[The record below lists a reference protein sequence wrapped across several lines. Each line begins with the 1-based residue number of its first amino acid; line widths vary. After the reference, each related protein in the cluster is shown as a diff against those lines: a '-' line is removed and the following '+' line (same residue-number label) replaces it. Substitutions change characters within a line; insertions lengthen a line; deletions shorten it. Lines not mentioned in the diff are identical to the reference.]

1 MIMIRKK
8 YGSMIF
14 VLGILTILNIQY
26 LLFSEACIAQGY
38 AQTKKAKSLELQEG
52 LKNLCSQIEEKCKE
66 HNIPGLAIAIAERDK
81 IVLSR
86 VFGFADR
93 NKMIPVTEDTIFPI
107 GSSSKPFTSTLISM
121 LVTEG
126 KMRWD
131 DPITKYLPEF
141 KLRIKSDN
149 NGDQVTIR
157 DLLSHR
163 TGFFHM
169 ELNGKAVNWGQDPN
183 WGPED
188 ESQPYTRA
196 SLLKAAVKFEPMARF
211 REKHLYSNISM
222 IAAGVASGIAYGTD
236 WDSLLEEK
244 MFRPLGM
251 KNSSSSIGEIL
262 NNQNVAVGYMKKA
275 EEFKVASFINMNVVG
290 PAGGINSSLKDVS
303 NWLRLLLCEGVYE
316 GKRLIEEKE
325 LWETWTKH
333 ITGADVG
340 GIMPGADYG
349 LGWFLTKQRGYLVAE
364 HGGNALGFSSYIA
377 LIPDKGVGYVMLSNA
392 LPNPIMGNNLNNMV
406 WDALGLQ
413 P

>member
-1 MIMIRKK
+1 MISKK
-8 YGSMIF
+8 YDSMNF
-14 VLGILTILNIQY
+14 ALGLLIILNIQY
-26 LLFSEACIAQGY
+26 LLFNEACIAQGY
-38 AQTKKAKSLELQEG
+38 TQTKKAKSLKLQEG
-52 LKNLCSQIEEKCKE
+52 LKILCSQLEEKCKE
-66 HNIPGLAIAIAERDK
+66 HNIPGLAIAVVKRDK

-86 VFGFADR
+86 AFGFADL
-93 NKMIPVTEDTIFPI
+93 NQMIPVTEDTIFPI
-107 GSSSKPFTSTLISM
+107 GSSAKPFTSTLISI

-126 KMRWD
+126 EMRWD
-131 DPITKYLPEF
+131 DPIIKYLPEF

-149 NGDQVTIR
+149 NGDEVTIR

-163 TGFFHM
+163 TGFFHI
-169 ELNGKAVNWGQDPN
+169 ELTRKSVNWDQDPN

-196 SLLKAAVKFEPMARF
+196 SLLKAAVKYEPIAPF

-222 IAAGVASGIAYGTD
+222 LAAGVASGIAYGTD
-236 WDSLLEEK
+236 WDTLLEEK
-244 MFRPLGM
+244 MFEPLGM
-251 KNSSSSIGEIL
+251 KNSSSSISEIL

-275 EEFKVASFINMNVVG
+275 EEFKVVSYINMNVVA

-303 NWLRLLLCEGVYE
+303 KWLRLLLCEGVFE

-325 LWETWTKH
+325 LRETWTKH
-333 ITGADVG
+333 VACGPEVR

-349 LGWFLTKQRGYLVAE
+349 LGWFLTRQRGYLVAE
-364 HGGNALGFSSYIA
+364 HGGNALGFSAYIA

-392 LPNPIMGNNLNNMV
+392 LPNPIMGNNLSNMV

>member
-1 MIMIRKK
+1 MISKK
-8 YGSMIF
+8 YGSMMF
-14 VLGILTILNIQY
+14 ALGLLIILNIQY
-26 LLFSEACIAQGY
+26 LLFNEACIAQGY

-52 LKNLCSQIEEKCKE
+52 LKKLCSQIEEKCKE
-66 HNIPGLAIAIAERDK
+66 HNIPGLAIAVVKRNK
-81 IVLSR
+81 VVLSR
-86 VFGFADR
+86 AFGFADQK
-93 NKMIPVTEDTIFPI
+93 KMIPVTEDTIFPI

-131 DPITKYLPEF
+131 DPIIKYLPEF

-149 NGDQVTIR
+149 NEDQVTIR

-169 ELNGKAVNWGQDPN
+169 ELTGKAVNWGQDPN

-196 SLLKAAVKFEPMARF
+196 SLLKAAVKYEPMAHF

-222 IAAGVASGIAYGTD
+222 LAAGVASGIAYGTD

-244 MFRPLGM
+244 MFKPLGM
-251 KNSSSSIGEIL
+251 KNSSSFISEIL
-262 NNQNVAVGYMKKA
+262 NNQNVAVGYMKKG
-275 EEFKVASFINMNVVG
+275 EEFKVASFINMNVVA

-325 LWETWTKH
+325 LRETWTKH
-333 ITGADVG
+333 IAGADVG

-364 HGGNALGFSSYIA
+364 HGGNALGFSAYIA

-392 LPNPIMGNNLNNMV
+392 LPNPIMGNNLSNMV

>member
-8 YGSMIF
+8 YDSMIF
-14 VLGILTILNIQY
+14 ALGLLIILNIQY

-52 LKNLCSQIEEKCKE
+52 LKKFCSQIEEKCKE
-66 HNIPGLAIAIAERDK
+66 HNIPGLAIAIVERDK
-81 IVLSR
+81 IVLSKA
-86 VFGFADR
+86 FGFADR
-93 NKMIPVTEDTIFPI
+93 KKMIPVTEDTIFPI
-107 GSSSKPFTSTLISM
+107 GSSSKPFTSTLTSM

-131 DPITKYLPEF
+131 DPIIKYLPEF

-149 NGDQVTIR
+149 NEDQVTIR

-163 TGFFHM
+163 TGFFHI
-169 ELNGKAVNWGQDPN
+169 ELTRKAVNWDQEPN

-196 SLLKAAVKFEPMARF
+196 SLLKAAVNYEPMARF
-211 REKHLYSNISM
+211 REKHLYNNISM
-222 IAAGVASGIAYGTD
+222 LAAGVASGIAYGTD

-244 MFRPLGM
+244 MFKPLGM
-251 KNSSSSIGEIL
+251 KNSSSSISEIL

-275 EEFKVASFINMNVVG
+275 EEFKVASYINMNVVA
-290 PAGGINSSLKDVS
+290 PAGGINSSVTDLSK
-303 NWLRLLLCEGVYE
+303 WLQLLLCEGVFE

-325 LWETWTKH
+325 LRETWTKH
-333 ITGADVG
+333 IECGPEVR

-349 LGWFLTKQRGYLVAE
+349 LGWFLTRQRGYLVAE
-364 HGGNALGFSSYIA
+364 HGGNALGFSAYIA

-392 LPNPIMGNNLNNMV
+392 LPNPIMGNNLSNMV
-406 WDALGLQ
+406 WDALGL
-413 P
+413 

>member
-1 MIMIRKK
+1 M
-8 YGSMIF
+8 F
-14 VLGILTILNIQY
+14 ALGLLIILNIQY
-26 LLFSEACIAQGY
+26 LLFNEACIAQGY

-52 LKNLCSQIEEKCKE
+52 LKKLCSQIEEKCKE
-66 HNIPGLAIAIAERDK
+66 HNIPGLAIAVVKRNK
-81 IVLSR
+81 VVLSR
-86 VFGFADR
+86 AFGFADQK
-93 NKMIPVTEDTIFPI
+93 KMIPVTEDTIFPI

-131 DPITKYLPEF
+131 DPIIKYLPEF

-149 NGDQVTIR
+149 NEDQVTIR

-169 ELNGKAVNWGQDPN
+169 ELTGKAVNWGQDPN

-196 SLLKAAVKFEPMARF
+196 SLLKAAVKYEPMAHF

-222 IAAGVASGIAYGTD
+222 LAAGVASGIAYGTD

-244 MFRPLGM
+244 MFKPLGM
-251 KNSSSSIGEIL
+251 KNSSSFISEIL
-262 NNQNVAVGYMKKA
+262 NNQNVAVGYMKKG
-275 EEFKVASFINMNVVG
+275 EEFKVASFINMNVVA

-325 LWETWTKH
+325 LRETWTKH
-333 ITGADVG
+333 IAGADVG

-364 HGGNALGFSSYIA
+364 HGGNALGFSAYIA

-392 LPNPIMGNNLNNMV
+392 LPNPIMGNNLSNMV

>member
-1 MIMIRKK
+1 MISKK

-14 VLGILTILNIQY
+14 ALGLLIILNIQY
-26 LLFSEACIAQGY
+26 LLFNEACIAQGY

-52 LKNLCSQIEEKCKE
+52 LKILCSQIEEKCKE
-66 HNIPGLAIAIAERDK
+66 HNIPGLAIAVVKRDK

-86 VFGFADR
+86 AFGLADR
-93 NKMIPVTEDTIFPI
+93 KKMIPVTEDTIFPI

-131 DPITKYLPEF
+131 DPIIKYLPEF

-163 TGFFHM
+163 TGFFHI
-169 ELNGKAVNWGQDPN
+169 ELTGKSVNWGQDPN
-183 WGPED
+183 WGLED

-196 SLLKAAVKFEPMARF
+196 SLLKAAVKYEPMARF
-211 REKHLYSNISM
+211 REKHLYSNMSM
-222 IAAGVASGIAYGTD
+222 LAAGVASGIAYGTD

-244 MFRPLGM
+244 MFKPLGM
-251 KNSSSSIGEIL
+251 KNSSSFISEIL
-262 NNQNVAVGYMKKA
+262 NNQNVAVGYMKKGD
-275 EEFKVASFINMNVVG
+275 EFKVVGFINMNVVA

-325 LWETWTKH
+325 LRETWTKH
-333 ITGADVG
+333 IADADVG

-364 HGGNALGFSSYIA
+364 HGGNALGFSAYIA

-392 LPNPIMGNNLNNMV
+392 LPNPIMGNNLSNMV
-406 WDALGLQ
+406 WDALGVQ
-413 P
+413 R

>member
-1 MIMIRKK
+1 
-8 YGSMIF
+8 MIF
-14 VLGILTILNIQY
+14 ALGLLIILNIQY
-26 LLFSEACIAQGY
+26 FLFNEACIAQGC
-38 AQTKKAKSLELQEG
+38 AQTKKAKSLEVQEG
-52 LKNLCSQIEEKCKE
+52 LQKLCSQIEEKCKE
-66 HNIPGLAIAIAERDK
+66 HNIPGLAIAVVIRDN

-86 VFGFADR
+86 AFGFADL

-107 GSSSKPFTSTLISM
+107 GSSAKPFTSTLISI

-126 KMRWD
+126 EMRWD
-131 DPITKYLPEF
+131 DPIIKYLPEF

-149 NGDQVTIR
+149 HGDQVTIR

-169 ELNGKAVNWGQDPN
+169 ELTRKSVNWSQDPN

-196 SLLKAAVKFEPMARF
+196 SLLKAAVKYEPIAPF

-222 IAAGVASGIAYGTD
+222 LAAGVASGIAYGTD
-236 WDSLLEEK
+236 WDTLLEEK
-244 MFRPLGM
+244 MFEPLGM
-251 KNSSSSIGEIL
+251 KNSSSSISEIL
-262 NNQNVAVGYMKKA
+262 NNQNVAVGYLKKA
-275 EEFKVASFINMNVVG
+275 EEFKVVNHINMNVVA

-303 NWLRLLLCEGVYE
+303 NWLRLLLCEGVFE

-325 LWETWTKH
+325 LRETWTKH
-333 ITGADVG
+333 IACGPEVR

-364 HGGNALGFSSYIA
+364 HGGNALGFSAYIA
-377 LIPDKGVGYVMLSNA
+377 LIPDKGVGYVMLSNV
-392 LPNPIMGNNLNNMV
+392 LPNPIMGNNLSNMV